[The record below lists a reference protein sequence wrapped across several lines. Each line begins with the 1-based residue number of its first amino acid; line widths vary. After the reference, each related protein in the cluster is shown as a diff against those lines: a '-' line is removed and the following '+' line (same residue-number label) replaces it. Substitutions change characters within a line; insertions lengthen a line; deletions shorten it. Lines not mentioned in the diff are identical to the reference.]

1 MLRQRRQDHLLQVIV
16 PLIRTGATPECYIV
30 LYRLEMPD
38 KQLTEV
44 KMMVVIPVYNH
55 SNTLRQVVVRA
66 FEVNDSVMV
75 IDDGSTDGSIDALAG
90 LDVHILQHPRNRGKG
105 AAIMTAAKACRQLG
119 MTHMVTADADGQH
132 DPLEI
137 QKFLPKIRSK
147 PFSIIVGKRN
157 FQTANVPGL
166 TKFGR
171 HFSNFWFRLQTG
183 QSLSDTQSGF
193 RAYPL
198 VVLENLK
205 LREKRFAF
213 EVEVL
218 VKAAWAGVKLQEVD
232 IKVIYPPADERI
244 SHFEVFR
251 DNWQISLLNTKLT
264 LMSLFPIPHRQIL
277 GEYKNEEKITLRHPI
292 RSIKKLLTQ
301 KMSPGK
307 LAAAGALGVLLG
319 TLPLIGIH
327 TITILFAAGFFR
339 LNRMV
344 ALSTSQV
351 CMPPLVPALCIETG
365 YFLRHGKFL
374 TEISLQTLG
383 YQALERCYEW
393 LVGSILLAPVL
404 AVLIAGVIY
413 IMASFIKRT
422 VRATG

>member
-1 MLRQRRQDHLLQVIV
+1 MKKGQFSVSNPLNSLWLRMLDNQLTNVKL
-16 PLIRTGATPECYIV
+16 IV
-30 LYRLEMPD
+30 L
-38 KQLTEV
+38 
-44 KMMVVIPVYNH
+44 IPVYNH
-55 SNTLRQVVVRA
+55 AQTLRDVVLRA
-66 FEVNDSVMV
+66 LKVNDSVMV
-75 IDDGSTDGSIDALAG
+75 VDDGSTDGGIDTLTG
-90 LDVHILQHPRNRGKG
+90 LDVHIVRHGRNRGKG
-105 AAIMTAAKACRQLG
+105 AAILTAAKACRQLG
-119 MTHMVTADADGQH
+119 ITHIVTSDADGQH
-132 DPLEI
+132 DPFEI
-137 QKFLPKIRSK
+137 QKFLPKIHSE

-157 FQTANVPGL
+157 FQTANVPRL

-171 HFSNFWFRLQTG
+171 HFSNFWFRIQTG

-198 VVLENLK
+198 LVLENLK

-232 IKVIYPPADERI
+232 INVLYPPADKRI
-244 SHFEVFR
+244 SHFRVFR
-251 DNWQISLLNTKLT
+251 DNWQISLLNTKFT
-264 LMSLFPIPHRQIL
+264 MMSMFPIPHRQIL
-277 GEYKNEEKITLRHPI
+277 GEYKNEERITLRHPI

-301 KMSPGK
+301 KISPGR
-307 LAAAGALGVLLG
+307 LAAAGALGVFLG

-327 TITILFAAGFFR
+327 TITILFTAGFFR
-339 LNRMV
+339 WNKIV
-344 ALSTSQV
+344 ALSTSQM

-374 TEISLQTLG
+374 TEISLNTLG
-383 YQALERCYEW
+383 HQALQRCYEW
-393 LVGSILLAPVL
+393 LLGSILLAPVL

-413 IMASFIKRT
+413 IMAYFIKRT